1 MVADTSGA
9 PAPEQWLKSPLR
21 NSWLC
26 DPLVLDSAFQ
36 MASLW
41 CYEQRG
47 SVSLPS
53 HAHSYRQFRST
64 FPADGVT
71 VVLEVREATDK
82 KLRGD
87 FIFLDA
93 GRVVVARLT
102 GYEAVMDPIL
112 NRAFKPEKP
121 VQPEAAN

>member
-1 MVADTSGA
+1 
-9 PAPEQWLKSPLR
+9 
-21 NSWLC
+21 
-26 DPLVLDSAFQ
+26 

-53 HAHSYRQFRST
+53 HAHSYRQFRSA

-71 VVLEVREATDK
+71 VVLEVREAAGK
-82 KLRGD
+82 KLRAD
-87 FIFLDA
+87 FIFLDSA
-93 GRVVVARLT
+93 GTVVARLD
-102 GYEAVMDPIL
+102 GYEAVVDPLL

-121 VQPEAAN
+121 ARPPLQN